1 MIMTTKMRLKMKNR
15 SHRYDIT
22 RPRSRHGHK
31 YTIYK
36 MCLSLM
42 MAICIKQHLGSF

>member
-1 MIMTTKMRLKMKNR
+1 MKNR
-15 SHRYDIT
+15 LHRCDIT
-22 RPRSRHGHK
+22 RPRPRYGHK

-42 MAICIKQHLGSF
+42 MAICIEQHLNNI